1 MLLGTVVAISFV
13 LVMWF
18 FFAGVSISSSLV
30 ILGIVGASLVD
41 SRSKRML
48 LEKAIMSA
56 GAMR

>member
-1 MLLGTVVAISFV
+1 MLVGTVVTISFV
-13 LVMWF
+13 LVTWF
-18 FFAGVSISSSLV
+18 FFVGVSSSLV
-30 ILGIVGASLVD
+30 ILGIVGATLVD

>member
-1 MLLGTVVAISFV
+1 MDSVVAICFV

-18 FFAGVSISSSLV
+18 FFVGVSSSSSSLV
-30 ILGIVGASLVD
+30 ILGIVGAILVD